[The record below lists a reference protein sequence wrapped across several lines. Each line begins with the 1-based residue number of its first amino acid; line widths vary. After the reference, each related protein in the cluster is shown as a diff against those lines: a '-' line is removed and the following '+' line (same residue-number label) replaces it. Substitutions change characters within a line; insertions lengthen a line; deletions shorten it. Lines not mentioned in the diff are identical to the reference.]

1 MKRPESPCLDCEVRM
16 ERCHEF
22 CGLYNQYVEL
32 QAEYRKLIKQ
42 KRWESYGTRV
52 EWTDSRLKM
61 NRRDK

>member
-1 MKRPESPCLDCEVRM
+1 M